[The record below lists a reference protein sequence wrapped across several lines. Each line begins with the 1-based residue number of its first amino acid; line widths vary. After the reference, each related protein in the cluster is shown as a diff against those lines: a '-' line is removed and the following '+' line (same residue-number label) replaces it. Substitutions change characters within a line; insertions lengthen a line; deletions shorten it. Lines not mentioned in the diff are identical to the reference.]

1 MINTQLD
8 TSETRIQELFAKSPF
23 INGNDCTVAV
33 PNPQGWVVHF
43 DDEHYRNLRAGH
55 VTAVISFLSSETG
68 DNFHNAV
75 LKIYDLYKLLE
86 KYQGLYR
93 LILDV
98 DDLERAREQRQV
110 GFIMGFLTST
120 TIEDDVRLLTI
131 VHRLGI
137 RVMHLTYQRSNLVGD
152 GCGDRKDGGLTHFGV
167 QVVQEMNR
175 LGILIDLSH
184 SSYRTAM
191 DAISVSEMPVVF
203 THTAV
208 RALNDHMRNASDEQ
222 IRAIAAKG
230 GMIGIISGKFLR
242 ADIDVVGSTVDD
254 YLNHVDYVAKLVG
267 VDHVGIGLDV
277 AERMT
282 REEWMALDAHFP
294 ELFKGKTSQFDK
306 VFSTKGLEDASLAK
320 LNLIRGLVARGYS
333 DNDIEK
339 ILGLNWIRVLKQVF
353 RSSNEPN

>member
-1 MINTQLD
+1 MIKTQHDL
-8 TSETRIQELFAKSPF
+8 SETRIRELFETSPF

-75 LKIYDLYKLLE
+75 LKVYDLYQLIE
-86 KYQGLYR
+86 KYHGLYR
-93 LILDV
+93 IILNVEDI
-98 DDLERAREQRQV
+98 DLAQKQGQV
-110 GFIMGFLTST
+110 GFIMGLLTST
-120 TIEDDVRLLTI
+120 PIEDDLRLLTI
-131 VHRLGI
+131 FHRLGI

-152 GCGDRKDGGLTHFGV
+152 GCGDRKDGGLTNFGV
-167 QVVQEMNR
+167 QAVREMNR

-191 DAISVSEMPVVF
+191 DAIAVSEMPVVF

-208 RALNDHMRNASDEQ
+208 RALNEHIRNASDEQ

-254 YLNHVDYVAKLVG
+254 YLNHVEYVAKLVG

-282 REEWMALDAHFP
+282 REEWMALDAHYP

-306 VFSTKGLEDASLAK
+306 VFSTKGLEDASQAK
-320 LNLIRGLVARGYS
+320 LNLIRGMVARGYS
-333 DNDIEK
+333 DTDIQK
-339 ILGLNWIRVLKQVF
+339 ILGLNWLRVLKQVW
-353 RSSNEPN
+353 RSSYEQN